1 MERVTVVGVFT
12 DRAAAESALADLE
25 RAGFTN
31 EHIGYAGHGDAA
43 AREGEAVAREGAD
56 HAGGALKG
64 AAGGSVTGGVVGGIL
79 GALAT
84 ALIPGIGP
92 VIAGGLLAGVVAGA
106 VAGGAIGG
114 LTGALTGMGVSKEDA
129 EYYDREF
136 RGGRNLVTV
145 DAGERRTEAE
155 AIMRENGAYNAANR
169 QTADESTRSR

>member
-1 MERVTVVGVFT
+1 MEKVTVVGVFT
-12 DRAAAESALADLE
+12 DRAAAESAVGALE
-25 RAGFTN
+25 QAGFTN
-31 EHIGYAGHGDAA
+31 EHIGYAGHGEAL
-43 AREGEAVAREGAD
+43 REGETVAREGAD

-64 AAGGSVTGGVVGGIL
+64 AAGGSLTGGVVGGIL

-129 EYYDREF
+129 AYYDQEF
-136 RGGRNLVTV
+136 RSGRTIVTV
-145 DAGERRTEAE
+145 DAGDRRAEAE
-155 AIMRENGAYNAANR
+155 AIMREHGAYNAASR
-169 QTADESTRSR
+169 QMVDESARRP

>member
-1 MERVTVVGVFT
+1 MERNTVVGVFA
-12 DRAAAESALADLE
+12 DRAAAEEAVTALE
-25 RAGFTN
+25 GAGFTN
-31 EHIGYAGHGDAA
+31 EHIGFAGHGEPTAQGA
-43 AREGEAVAREGAD
+43 AREGAD

-129 EYYDREF
+129 EYYEQEF
-136 RGGRNLVTV
+136 RGGRTLVTV
-145 DAGERRTEAE
+145 DAGNRRAEAE
-155 AIMRENGAYNAANR
+155 AIMREHGAHDAANR
-169 QTADESTRSR
+169 KMVDDSMRRR

>member
-1 MERVTVVGVFT
+1 MERNTVVGVFA
-12 DRAAAESALADLE
+12 DRPAAEAAVRGLE

-31 EHIGYAGHGDAA
+31 EHIGFAGHGDRVAK
-43 AREGEAVAREGAD
+43 GEAEAAD

-64 AAGGSVTGGVVGGIL
+64 AAGGSMTGGVVGGLL
-79 GALAT
+79 GALTA

-129 EYYDREF
+129 EYYESEF
-136 RGGRNLVTV
+136 KSGKTIVTV
-145 DAGERRTEAE
+145 DGGDRRREAE
-155 AIMRENGAYNAANR
+155 QIMRDNGAYDAAHR
-169 QTADESTRSR
+169 PAVGDRMRR